1 MKAELRSL
9 MKQPLLPT
17 GVSKSYVTRHDLP
30 NLIATTQQEG
40 TQATK
45 SIKAKR
51 FKRR

>member
-1 MKAELRSL
+1 